1 MDDFYFVDWLRPQIK
16 ARFKT
21 TANFAREAG
30 LNITSFYSIVDDVR
44 APGPYTLSKIF
55 AALGTP
61 EEERKEIV
69 YHLWN
74 DLVVNEMSHRG

>member
-1 MDDFYFVDWLRPQIK
+1 MDDFYFIDWLRPQIK
-16 ARFKT
+16 ARFKS

-30 LNITSFYSIVDDVR
+30 LNSQSIYSIVNDYR

-74 DLVVNEMSHRG
+74 ELVITKTCHRD